1 MSYKLKIPKPTPVPR
16 SPYVYRMRISTTW
29 KLRTKN
35 NHNPPP
41 LRKLHTLRS
50 LEVMDLRKKGI
61 FVLRNPII
69 KYRIQNNLSFGRTC
83 IPLDSSK
90 SIQINSNQKS
100 IKIHQLIIQD
110 ILEID
115 YIDLFRGLEA

>member
-16 SPYVYRMRISTTW
+16 SPYVYKMRITTTW

-69 KYRIQNNLSFGRTC
+69 IYRIQNNLSFGRTC
-83 IPLDSSK
+83 ITSK